1 MMSSGPS
8 IVYEWL
14 KTLRLTQYVE
24 SFVDNG
30 YDDLEVCKQIGE
42 PDLDAIGV
50 FPPHHRLKILRAV
63 HRLREADRKLAPG
76 LYFTLEPLPDVSSV
90 YDSKASGSYW
100 DREGLELFNNNNL
113 MLGDPPDPVSYPK
126 LKLKILIRDKLI
138 KDGIDLSKPPYSF
151 KDGSLGNIEDL
162 SKEYSEYY
170 SAAFSDV
177 HERMEELRKRKVAQ
191 EAEIANTESMITS
204 LQLRSEIQESLGLSS
219 TLSTPEVERRLLV
232 QRSGSED
239 GSGGKWDRKKNKSFW
254 QNFRKPQKGVIRQTS
269 KADDLGFVASE
280 ITMSDEERIQLMM
293 MVKEKMITV
302 EEALA
307 RLKEYEAQNRQSC
320 TTDTTEWTNAS
331 SPTTD
336 ELLVNFNEQS
346 DDEQEE
352 SLGLRRLH
360 KLVNSTRRV
369 KKKLIRIDESKKHT
383 SKDSLSS
390 DFSPTCEEKASLYSG
405 IQKRLVMSQGDGIA
419 SVLCVDGDSDSLTTS
434 PSTSSLD
441 TYSSHKQ
448 FKPFNSS
455 QGLSYPPPGPRL
467 DTSVMD
473 AGSRSSFS
481 EAEGCCEEEPR
492 ITRSVTDGEM
502 RRALSSSKL
511 HGRAC
516 SFGGFDLM
524 NQSVYMRNSFNNP
537 SDNGTSSRRDAG
549 RSPTPSRISL
559 GKKVKSVKET
569 MRKRISKKSSAA
581 LFEQL
586 SPSREPELLQSPH
599 TDTDSL
605 EKSKL
610 KSGGSV
616 ESLRS
621 SLSGQSSMSGQTVST
636 TDSSASNRE
645 SVKSEDGDDEELPY
659 RGPFC
664 GRALVHT
671 DFIPSPYDTDSLKLK
686 RGDVIDIISKPPMGT
701 WMGLLNNKVGTFKFI
716 YVDVLN
722 DEDEKPKSCVRKRRK
737 GRPPKPSSVEELLER
752 INLKEHMPTFLFNG
766 YEDLETFKLLEEED
780 LDELNI
786 RDPQHRAVLLTAVE
800 LLQEY
805 DINSDPENGGSSLDP
820 EEKVHQVISA
830 TSSDSP
836 RDSGCYESNENLENG
851 KAKKTSHLSRS
862 SSGFESSHLPS
873 PEYPTPLSQTSSR
886 QDPQSLLPPFQITS
900 IRAVHLGTSHSL
912 LSIKSLS
919 QSYDEL
925 LCVPVPQGLWKRSLS
940 LDHQILY
947 RKEPYIPEVLMPIQ
961 SVKPNIYSPA
971 EQNEAIPSQACA
983 NQDDESEE
991 LGTCDEL
998 TFPSVDSSTDV
1009 ESEEVPIDSAETS
1022 LPDPPLHLHRIKPP
1036 VPPKPLP
1043 LPIVNDKETTNPDNK
1058 HVFQSNPALH
1068 KSDISSGVP
1077 KSSKPLLHRLGKKV
1091 QHVRTPNL
1099 ELLVEEKLSMDGI
1112 DLTEEPYSDKHGR
1125 YKVPFSLIQRYSE
1138 DLDKPLGDIATVMD
1152 QTRVQL
1158 LRKQQRMAIP
1168 LRGLSEICIK
1178 L

>member
-1 MMSSGPS
+1 
-8 IVYEWL
+8 
-14 KTLRLTQYVE
+14 
-24 SFVDNG
+24 
-30 YDDLEVCKQIGE
+30 
-42 PDLDAIGV
+42 
-50 FPPHHRLKILRAV
+50 
-63 HRLREADRKLAPG
+63 
-76 LYFTLEPLPDVSSV
+76 
-90 YDSKASGSYW
+90 
-100 DREGLELFNNNNL
+100 
-113 MLGDPPDPVSYPK
+113 
-126 LKLKILIRDKLI
+126 
-138 KDGIDLSKPPYSF
+138 
-151 KDGSLGNIEDL
+151 DGSLGNIEDL
-162 SKEYSEYY
+162 AKEYSEYY
-170 SAAFSDV
+170 STSYGDV
-177 HERMEELRKRKVAQ
+177 CERMEELRKRKVAQ
-191 EAEIANTESMITS
+191 EAEITNTESMITS

-219 TLSTPEVERRLLV
+219 TVSTPEVERRLFMHK
-232 QRSGSED
+232 SGSED

-254 QNFRKPQKGVIRQTS
+254 QNFRKTQKGIIRQTS
-269 KADDLGFVASE
+269 RADDLGFVASE

-320 TTDTTEWTNAS
+320 PTDTTEWNDAS
-331 SPTTD
+331 SPNANNLSVSFTSQ
-336 ELLVNFNEQS
+336 EQS
-346 DDEQEE
+346 DDELEDSQAF
-352 SLGLRRLH
+352 RRLH

-405 IQKRLVMSQGDGIA
+405 VQKHLVMSQGDGMA
-419 SVLCVDGDSDSLTTS
+419 SALCVDGDSDSLTTS
-434 PSTSSLD
+434 PSSSSLD
-441 TYSSHKQ
+441 TYSGYKQ
-448 FKPFNSS
+448 FKLFNSS
-455 QGLSYPPPGPRL
+455 QGLSYPPTGPSV
-467 DTSVMD
+467 DTSMMD
-473 AGSRSSFS
+473 AGSHSSFS

-502 RRALSSSKL
+502 RRALSPLKL

-524 NQSVYMRNSFNNP
+524 NQSLYTRHSCNTS
-537 SDNGTSSRRDAG
+537 SDNGTISRRDAA

-569 MRKRISKKSSAA
+569 MRKRISKKSSSV

-586 SPSREPELLQSPH
+586 SREPESLQSPH

-605 EKSKL
+605 EKPKL

-716 YVDVLN
+716 YVDVLS
-722 DEDEKPKSCVRKRRK
+722 EEIEKTKTSVRKRRK
-737 GRPPKPSSVEELLER
+737 SRPPKPTSVEELLER

-805 DINSDPENGGSSLDP
+805 DINSDPETSGSVEDP
-820 EEKVHQVISA
+820 DDKVQPELS
-830 TSSDSP
+830 TPSRDSP
-836 RDSGCYESNENLENG
+836 RDSGCYESSETLENVFVVNAHWPFISPPSLHFLLLTFFSPLLRG
-851 KAKKTSHLSRS
+851 PTSLSPSVSLLVIACCIVIIHRHVNHILHQKLKGPVHSVSSCSSCTRKWWLCIYLAVCWKGKKTSHLSRS

-873 PEYPTPLSQTSSR
+873 PEYPTPPLSQSSSR
-886 QDPQSLLPPFQITS
+886 QDPQSHLPPFQITS
-900 IRAVHLGTSHSL
+900 IKDVHLETTCSL
-912 LSIKSLS
+912 LRIKPLS

-925 LCVPVPQGLWKRSLS
+925 LRIPVPQGLWKRSLS
-940 LDHQILY
+940 LDYQILH
-947 RKEPYIPEVLMPIQ
+947 RKEPSNPEDLTPTQPI
-961 SVKPNIYSPA
+961 KPDALLQRYSPA
-971 EQNEAIPSQACA
+971 EQDDALEAKHE
-983 NQDDESEE
+983 DESEE
-991 LGTCDEL
+991 LGTGDEL

-1022 LPDPPLHLHRIKPP
+1022 PSDPSLHPPRIKPP
-1036 VPPKPLP
+1036 VPPKPHP
-1043 LPIVNDKETTNPDNK
+1043 LFTNRETTNPDNK
-1058 HVFQSNPALH
+1058 HVFPNPTIPH
-1068 KSDISSGVP
+1068 KSDMASDFP
-1077 KSSKPLLHRLGKKV
+1077 KSSKPFIHRLGKKV
-1091 QHVRTPNL
+1091 QHPQPTNL
-1099 ELLVEEKLSMDGI
+1099 ELLVEQKLSLDGI
-1112 DLTEEPYSDKHGR
+1112 DLTEEPYSDKLGR

-1138 DLDKPLGDIATVMD
+1138 DLDKPLGDIATAMD

-1158 LRKQQRMAIP
+1158 LRKQHRMAIP

-1178 L
+1178 

>member
-1 MMSSGPS
+1 
-8 IVYEWL
+8 
-14 KTLRLTQYVE
+14 
-24 SFVDNG
+24 
-30 YDDLEVCKQIGE
+30 
-42 PDLDAIGV
+42 
-50 FPPHHRLKILRAV
+50 
-63 HRLREADRKLAPG
+63 
-76 LYFTLEPLPDVSSV
+76 
-90 YDSKASGSYW
+90 
-100 DREGLELFNNNNL
+100 
-113 MLGDPPDPVSYPK
+113 
-126 LKLKILIRDKLI
+126 
-138 KDGIDLSKPPYSF
+138 
-151 KDGSLGNIEDL
+151 DGSLGNIEDL
-162 SKEYSEYY
+162 AKEYSEYY
-170 SAAFSDV
+170 STSYGDV
-177 HERMEELRKRKVAQ
+177 CERMEELRKRKVAQ
-191 EAEIANTESMITS
+191 ETEITLTESMITS

-219 TLSTPEVERRLLV
+219 TVSTPEVERRLFMHK
-232 QRSGSED
+232 SGSED

-254 QNFRKPQKGVIRQTS
+254 QNFRKTQKGIIRQTS

-307 RLKEYEAQNRQSC
+307 RLKEYEAHNRQSC
-320 TTDTTEWTNAS
+320 TTDTTEWNDAS
-331 SPTTD
+331 SPNANNLSVSFTSQ
-336 ELLVNFNEQS
+336 EQS
-346 DDEQEE
+346 DDELEDSQAF
-352 SLGLRRLH
+352 RRLH

-405 IQKRLVMSQGDGIA
+405 VQKHLVMSQGDGMA
-419 SVLCVDGDSDSLTTS
+419 SALCVDGDSDSLTTS
-434 PSTSSLD
+434 PSSSSLD
-441 TYSSHKQ
+441 TYSGYKQ
-448 FKPFNSS
+448 FKLFNSS
-455 QGLSYPPPGPRL
+455 QGLSYPPTGPSV
-467 DTSVMD
+467 DTSMMD
-473 AGSRSSFS
+473 AGSHSSFS

-502 RRALSSSKL
+502 RRALSPLKL

-524 NQSVYMRNSFNNP
+524 NQSLYTRHSCNTS
-537 SDNGTSSRRDAG
+537 SDNGTISRRDAA

-569 MRKRISKKSSAA
+569 MRKRISKKSSSV

-586 SPSREPELLQSPH
+586 SLSREPESLQSPH

-605 EKSKL
+605 EKPKL

-686 RGDVIDIISKPPMGT
+686 KGDVIDIISKPPMGT

-716 YVDVLN
+716 YVDVLS
-722 DEDEKPKSCVRKRRK
+722 EEIEKTKTSIRKRRK
-737 GRPPKPSSVEELLER
+737 SRPPKPTSVEELLER

-805 DINSDPENGGSSLDP
+805 DINSDPETSGSVVDP
-820 EEKVHQVISA
+820 DDKVQPELS
-830 TSSDSP
+830 TPSRDSP
-836 RDSGCYESNENLENG
+836 RDSGCYESSENLENG
-851 KAKKTSHLSRS
+851 KGKKTSHLSRS

-873 PEYPTPLSQTSSR
+873 PEYPTSPLSQSSSR
-886 QDPQSLLPPFQITS
+886 QDPQSHLTPFQITS
-900 IRAVHLGTSHSL
+900 IKDVHLETTCSL
-912 LSIKSLS
+912 LRIKPLS
-919 QSYDEL
+919 HSYDEL
-925 LCVPVPQGLWKRSLS
+925 LRIPVPRGLWKRSLS
-940 LDHQILY
+940 LDYQILH
-947 RKEPYIPEVLMPIQ
+947 RKEPSNPEDLTPTQPI
-961 SVKPNIYSPA
+961 KPDALLQRYSPA
-971 EQNEAIPSQACA
+971 EQDEALEAKHE
-983 NQDDESEE
+983 DESEE
-991 LGTCDEL
+991 LGTGDEL

-1009 ESEEVPIDSAETS
+1009 ESEEVPIDSAETYP
-1022 LPDPPLHLHRIKPP
+1022 PDPSLHPPRIKPP
-1036 VPPKPLP
+1036 VPPKPHP
-1043 LPIVNDKETTNPDNK
+1043 LFTDRETTNPDNK
-1058 HVFQSNPALH
+1058 HVFPNTTIPH
-1068 KSDISSGVP
+1068 KSDMASDFP
-1077 KSSKPLLHRLGKKV
+1077 KSSKPFIHRLGKKV
-1091 QHVRTPNL
+1091 QHPQPTNL
-1099 ELLVEEKLSMDGI
+1099 ELLVEQKLSLDGI

-1138 DLDKPLGDIATVMD
+1138 DLDKPLGDIATAMD

-1158 LRKQQRMAIP
+1158 LRKQHRMAIP
-1168 LRGLSEICIK
+1168 LRGLSEICI
-1178 L
+1178 

>member
-1 MMSSGPS
+1 MYIWKCNPEE
-8 IVYEWL
+8 VYETVVVAFAL
-14 KTLRLTQYVE
+14 SQLVL
-24 SFVDNG
+24 
-30 YDDLEVCKQIGE
+30 
-42 PDLDAIGV
+42 
-50 FPPHHRLKILRAV
+50 
-63 HRLREADRKLAPG
+63 
-76 LYFTLEPLPDVSSV
+76 SSV
-90 YDSKASGSYW
+90 IGSLLLAS
-100 DREGLELFNNNNL
+100 
-113 MLGDPPDPVSYPK
+113 VSPQAV
-126 LKLKILIRDKLI
+126 
-138 KDGIDLSKPPYSF
+138 
-151 KDGSLGNIEDL
+151 DGSLGNIEDL
-162 SKEYSEYY
+162 AKEYSEYY
-170 SAAFSDV
+170 STSSSDV
-177 HERMEELRKRKVAQ
+177 CERMEELRKRKVAQ

-204 LQLRSEIQESLGLSS
+204 LQLRSEIQDSLGLSS
-219 TLSTPEVERRLLV
+219 TVSTPEVERRLLMHK
-232 QRSGSED
+232 SGSED
-239 GSGGKWDRKKNKSFW
+239 GSGGKWDRKRNKSFW
-254 QNFRKPQKGVIRQTS
+254 QNFRKTQKGVTHKTS

-320 TTDTTEWTNAS
+320 NTDTTEWTDAS
-331 SPTTD
+331 SPTTN
-336 ELLVNFNEQS
+336 ELSVSFTSQEQS
-346 DDEQEE
+346 DDELEE
-352 SLGLRRLH
+352 SAAFGRLH

-369 KKKLIRIDESKKHT
+369 KKKLIKIDESKKHT

-390 DFSPTCEEKASLYSG
+390 AFSPTCEEKAALYTG
-405 IQKRLVMSQGDGIA
+405 VQKRLVMSQGDGLA

-434 PSTSSLD
+434 PSSSSLD
-441 TYSSHKQ
+441 TYSGHKQ

-455 QGLSYPPPGPRL
+455 QGLSSPPTGLNVDPL
-467 DTSVMD
+467 VMD

-481 EAEGCCEEEPR
+481 EAEGCCEEVPR
-492 ITRSVTDGEM
+492 ISRSVTDGEM
-502 RRALSSSKL
+502 RRALSPFKL

-524 NQSVYMRNSFNNP
+524 NQAAYMRHSCNTP
-537 SDNGTSSRRDAG
+537 SDNGTISRRDTA

-569 MRKRISKKSSAA
+569 MRKRISKKSSSVM
-581 LFEQL
+581 FEQL
-586 SPSREPELLQSPH
+586 SPSREPESLQSPH

-605 EKSKL
+605 EKPKL

-716 YVDVLN
+716 YVDVLS
-722 DEDEKPKSCVRKRRK
+722 EECEKPKCSIRKRRK
-737 GRPPKPSSVEELLER
+737 SRSPKPTSVEELLER
-752 INLKEHMPTFLFNG
+752 IDLKEHMPTFLFNG

-805 DINSDPENGGSSLDP
+805 DINSDPENGGSSVDP
-820 EEKVHQVISA
+820 EEKVQPEISA
-830 TSSDSP
+830 PSRDSP

-851 KAKKTSHLSRS
+851 KGKKTSHLSRS

-873 PEYPTPLSQTSSR
+873 PEYPTPPLSQSSSR
-886 QDPQSLLPPFQITS
+886 QDPQSLLSPFQITS
-900 IRAVHLGTSHSL
+900 IKAVHLGASRSL
-912 LSIKSLS
+912 LSIKPLS

-925 LCVPVPQGLWKRSLS
+925 PCVPVPQGLCKRSLS
-940 LDHQILY
+940 LDYRILHV
-947 RKEPYIPEVLMPIQ
+947 KEPYNPENLTPIQ
-961 SVKPNIYSPA
+961 VEPDVLLERCSAA
-971 EQNEAIPSQACA
+971 EQNEAILCQACA
-983 NQDDESEE
+983 NQEDESEE
-991 LGTCDEL
+991 LGTGDEL

-1009 ESEEVPIDSAETS
+1009 ESEDVPVDSAKTS
-1022 LPDPPLHLHRIKPP
+1022 PPDPPLYPPRVKPP

-1043 LPIVNDKETTNPDNK
+1043 PPFVNDRETTNPDNK
-1058 HVFQSNPALH
+1058 HVFQSTLVSH
-1068 KSDISSGVP
+1068 KSDSASGIP
-1077 KSSKPLLHRLGKKV
+1077 KSSKPFIHRLGKKV
-1091 QHVRTPNL
+1091 QHVQSPNL
-1099 ELLVEEKLSMDGI
+1099 ESLVEEKLILDGI

-1125 YKVPFSLIQRYSE
+1125 YRVPFSLVQRYSE
-1138 DLDKPLGDIATVMD
+1138 DLDMPLGDIATVMD
-1152 QTRVQL
+1152 QTRIQL
-1158 LRKQQRMAIP
+1158 LRKQHRMAIP

>member
-1 MMSSGPS
+1 
-8 IVYEWL
+8 
-14 KTLRLTQYVE
+14 
-24 SFVDNG
+24 
-30 YDDLEVCKQIGE
+30 
-42 PDLDAIGV
+42 
-50 FPPHHRLKILRAV
+50 
-63 HRLREADRKLAPG
+63 
-76 LYFTLEPLPDVSSV
+76 
-90 YDSKASGSYW
+90 
-100 DREGLELFNNNNL
+100 
-113 MLGDPPDPVSYPK
+113 
-126 LKLKILIRDKLI
+126 
-138 KDGIDLSKPPYSF
+138 
-151 KDGSLGNIEDL
+151 
-162 SKEYSEYY
+162 
-170 SAAFSDV
+170 
-177 HERMEELRKRKVAQ
+177 MEELRKRKVAQ
-191 EAEIANTESMITS
+191 DAEIANTESMITS

-219 TLSTPEVERRLLV
+219 TVSTPEVERRLLV
-232 QRSGSED
+232 QKSASED

-254 QNFRKPQKGVIRQTS
+254 QNFRKTQKGIIRQTS

-320 TTDTTEWTNAS
+320 TTDTVEWTDAS

-336 ELLVNFNEQS
+336 EFSVNFTSQEQS

-352 SLGLRRLH
+352 SLAFRRLH

-390 DFSPTCEEKASLYSG
+390 DFSPTCEERASLYSG
-405 IQKRLVMSQGDGIA
+405 VQKRLVLSQGDGMA

-434 PSTSSLD
+434 PSSSSLD
-441 TYSSHKQ
+441 TYSGHKQ

-455 QGLSYPPPGPRL
+455 QGLSYPPTGPSL

-481 EAEGCCEEEPR
+481 EAEGGCEEEPR

-502 RRALSSSKL
+502 RRALGPSKL

-524 NQSVYMRNSFNNP
+524 NQSVYMRNSCNNP
-537 SDNGTSSRRDAG
+537 SDNGTISRRDAA

-569 MRKRISKKSSAA
+569 MRKRISKKSSAV

-586 SPSREPELLQSPH
+586 SPSREPESLQPPH
-599 TDTDSL
+599 TDSL
-605 EKSKL
+605 EKPKL

-722 DEDEKPKSCVRKRRK
+722 EEGEKPKSSVRKRRK
-737 GRPPKPSSVEELLER
+737 GRPPKPTSVEELLER

-786 RDPQHRAVLLTAVE
+786 RDPQHRAVLMTAVE

-805 DINSDPENGGSSLDP
+805 DINSDPENGGSSVDP
-820 EEKVHQVISA
+820 EENVHPVISA
-830 TSSDSP
+830 PSRDSP

-873 PEYPTPLSQTSSR
+873 PEYPTPPLSQTSSR
-886 QDPQSLLPPFQITS
+886 QDQQSLLPPFQITS
-900 IRAVHLGTSHSL
+900 IKTVHIGTSRSL
-912 LSIKSLS
+912 LTIKPLS

-925 LCVPVPQGLWKRSLS
+925 LCIPVPQGLWKRSLS
-940 LDHQILY
+940 LDHQMLH
-947 RKEPYIPEVLMPIQ
+947 RKEPYNPEDLMPVQ
-961 SVKPNIYSPA
+961 SIEHDIYSPA
-971 EQNEAIPSQACA
+971 EQNETITSQACA
-983 NQDDESEE
+983 NQEDESEE
-991 LGTCDEL
+991 LGTGDEL

-1009 ESEEVPIDSAETS
+1009 ESEEVPVDSAES
-1022 LPDPPLHLHRIKPP
+1022 SQPDPPLHPHRIKPP

-1043 LPIVNDKETTNPDNK
+1043 LPFVNDKDTTSPDNK
-1058 HVFQSNPALH
+1058 PVFQSNLAVH
-1068 KSDISSGVP
+1068 KSDTASGVP
-1077 KSSKPLLHRLGKKV
+1077 KSGKPFLHRLGKKV
-1091 QHVRTPNL
+1091 QHVRSPNL

-1112 DLTEEPYSDKHGR
+1112 DLTAEPYSDKHGR